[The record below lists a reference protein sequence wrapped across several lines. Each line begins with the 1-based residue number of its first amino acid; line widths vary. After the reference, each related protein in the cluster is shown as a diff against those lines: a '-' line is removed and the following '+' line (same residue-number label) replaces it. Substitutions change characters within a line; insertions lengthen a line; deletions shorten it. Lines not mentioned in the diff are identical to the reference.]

1 MGVARLNCPLPIS
14 IAFCILWM
22 GVAVVAPVVWM
33 ALEPRSLGIALVAP
47 VVRVGLQLA
56 VMPIAFPGALAFWQ

>member
-1 MGVARLNCPLPIS
+1 
-14 IAFCILWM
+14 M